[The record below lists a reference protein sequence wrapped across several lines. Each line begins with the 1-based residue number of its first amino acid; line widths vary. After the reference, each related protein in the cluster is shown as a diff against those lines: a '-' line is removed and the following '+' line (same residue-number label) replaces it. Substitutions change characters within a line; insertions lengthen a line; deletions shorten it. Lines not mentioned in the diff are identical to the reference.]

1 MTAPATQSHY
11 VVVGGGTA
19 GCIVAARLS
28 EDPGVTV
35 TLVEP
40 GPSDANEPRALDIR
54 RWPDMVE
61 SEYDLDYRSV
71 PQERGNSHIRQAR
84 MRILGGCS
92 TANTMITWRPLAAD
106 LDEWAALGVE
116 GWDSDVLNPYFDGL
130 ATPINPVDAKDQNPY
145 LADVVDAA
153 RQALDLPAR
162 SRWNSDPDFAT
173 TGQGA
178 GFFEIGYTPES
189 HLRSSTSVHYVH
201 GVVGERDNLE
211 VLHGLAAIRVL
222 LEDGAAVGVL
232 VRDADGAEREIRA
245 TREVVLCCGA
255 VDTPKLL
262 QLSGIGPSRMLVD
275 AGVDVVVDLPGVG
288 ENLMD
293 HAEGLIV
300 WEARRDVPDT
310 CATGWDAGAAVK
322 LHDGEPARPDV
333 LMHFPVEAWAVHAVT
348 YGVTLPDRIVA
359 IAPNVAKPK
368 SRGRVWITSSD
379 PGQAPS
385 IDYGYFTD
393 PDGADEAT
401 LIAGIRLARRVA
413 AASPM
418 SEWIGRE
425 VFPGAELTTDE
436 ELSPPLRATHQTVY
450 HVSGTCRMGAADDPM
465 AVLDSHL
472 RVRGVVGLRVV
483 DASVF
488 PTIPSVN
495 PVGTVMT
502 VAERAAVLIAADGA
516 REKPTEDAAER
527 VTVTT

>member
-1 MTAPATQSHY
+1 MTGGVTESHY

-28 EDPGVTV
+28 EQSDVTV

-40 GPSDANEPRALDIR
+40 GPSDADEPRALDIR
-54 RWPDMVE
+54 RWPEMVE

-71 PQERGNSHIRQAR
+71 AQARGNSDIRQAR

-106 LDEWAALGVE
+106 LQEWAALGVE
-116 GWDSDVLNPYFDGL
+116 GWDSDTLNPYFDRL
-130 ATPINPVDAKDQNPY
+130 ATPITPVDPKDQNPY
-145 LADVVDAA
+145 LADVVDSA
-153 RQALDLPAR
+153 RRALDLPAR
-162 SRWNSDPDFAT
+162 SAWNGDPDFAA
-173 TGQGA
+173 TGRGA
-178 GFFEIGYTPES
+178 GFFEIGYTPET
-189 HLRSSTSVHYVH
+189 HLRSSTSVHYLH
-201 GVVGERDNLE
+201 DVVADRDNLE
-211 VLHGLAAIRVL
+211 MLHGLQAVRVL
-222 LEDGAAVGVL
+222 VEDGAAVGVL
-232 VRDADGAEREIRA
+232 VRDARGAEHEIRA
-245 TREVVLCCGA
+245 TREVILCCGA

-262 QLSGIGPSRMLVD
+262 QLSGIGPREVLDD
-275 AGVDVVVDLPGVG
+275 AGVGVVLDLPGVG
-288 ENLMD
+288 QNLMD

-300 WEARRDVPDT
+300 WEALRDVPDT
-310 CATGWDAGAAVK
+310 CATGWDAGAAVT
-322 LHDGEPARPDV
+322 LHDGAPARPDV

-368 SRGRVWITSSD
+368 SRGRVWITSGD

-413 AASPM
+413 AESPM
-418 SEWIGRE
+418 SGWIGRE

-472 RVRGVVGLRVV
+472 RVRGVAGLRVV

-502 VAERAAVLIAADGA
+502 VAERAADLIA
-516 REKPTEDAAER
+516 TENAAEKAAL
-527 VTVTT
+527 TA